1 MTGWLLDTNV
11 VSELAR
17 PRPDSRVLAF
27 LSDIDSAYLSVITIH
42 ELDFG
47 RRRSPGPRRRAE
59 LGAWLAALEGEYAE
73 RILPIER
80 ATATEAA
87 RLRANAAGDGRTV
100 HLADALIAGTA
111 IQHRLTI
118 ATRNTSDFDDGG
130 VAAFDPWSG

>member
-1 MTGWLLDTNV
+1 MTNWLLDTNV

-17 PRPDSRVLAF
+17 PHPDGRVLSF
-27 LSDIDSAYLSVITIH
+27 LSNIDNAYLSMITLH

-47 RRRSPGPRRRAE
+47 RRRASGPRRRAE
-59 LGAWLAALEGEYAE
+59 LGAWLAALEDEYAE
-73 RILPIER
+73 RILPIEQ

-87 RLRANAAGDGRTV
+87 QLRADAADKGRTLQ
-100 HLADALIAGTA
+100 LADALIAGTA

-118 ATRNTSDFDDGG
+118 ATRNTRDFDDGG

>member
-1 MTGWLLDTNV
+1 MTDWLLDTNV

-17 PRPDSRVLAF
+17 PRPDGRVLAF
-27 LSDIDSAYLSVITIH
+27 LSEIERAYLSVITLH

-47 RRRSPGPRRRAE
+47 RRRAPGPHRRAE
-59 LGAWLAALEGEYAE
+59 LGAWLNALQDEYDE

-87 RLRANAAGDGRTV
+87 QLRAEAAEGGRTV
-100 HLADALIAGTA
+100 QLADALIAGTA

-118 ATRNTSDFDDGG
+118 ATRNTKDFDDQGL
-130 VAAFDPWSG
+130 AAFDPWSG